1 MNRQGYGEDE
11 LNRQG
16 RQERQEDQESQ
27 TAGEL
32 NRQGRQERQEDQE
45 SRTAGELNRQGRQ
58 ERQEDQESQT
68 AGDLNRQG
76 RQGGQESQTAGELNR
91 QGRQERQVAGPENPD
106 KQRTEPDADTDRLAQ
121 EVIGAAIEVHRALGP
136 GFLESLYEQAMSI
149 ELGLRGI
156 SLQRQ
161 ILVAVSYKGHSIG
174 ESRLDLLVDGKLIV
188 ELKAV
193 DQFAPI
199 HTAQVMSYLKAT
211 GHRLGLL
218 INFNVVRLKDG
229 VKRVVLS

>member
-1 MNRQGYGEDE
+1 MD
-11 LNRQG
+11 NRQG
-16 RQERQEDQESQ
+16 RQERQGGTDNAEAGSRNSESRM
-27 TAGEL
+27 TDGV
-32 NRQGRQERQEDQE
+32 NRQGRQERQDAEPQ
-45 SRTAGELNRQGRQ
+45 
-58 ERQEDQESQT
+58 
-68 AGDLNRQG
+68 
-76 RQGGQESQTAGELNR
+76 
-91 QGRQERQVAGPENPD
+91 NPD
-106 KQRTEPDADTDRLAQ
+106 RQRTEPDAETDRFAQ

-136 GFLESLYEQAMSI
+136 GFLESVYEQAMSI
-149 ELGLRGI
+149 ELGLLGI
-156 SLQRQ
+156 SFERQ
-161 ILVAVSYKGHSIG
+161 VPVAVSYKGHSIG
-174 ESRLDLLVDGKLIV
+174 ESRLDLLVEGKLVV